1 LVRMK
6 PSDKLINEIDT
17 ERLKRL
23 PDRALAHIRSG
34 LSFARDAVTGSKYAL
49 KSKTA
54 LAQPQKI
61 YSRQKASPPGAN
73 KIRHYQL
80 YLTDGYVN
88 TSAGA
93 WPPGG
98 DSTSIPGWKDPIYIW
113 GFTDLD
119 PCIPGNFMLVPKGAA
134 AKEWLPV
141 GNAKFPGPFLECAAG
156 DDLFIT
162 VYNRGFFQKNQKIQ
176 DDISLHLHGVNSPAQ
191 YDGFPESAGC
201 YEEALRYFWE
211 EDWYGAK
218 GSTSKVKDDWWN
230 ALSPQVQ
237 QALLKENAPLMKSN
251 RLNQAGGIY
260 SLRNDAPFPD
270 GVGDKIP
277 DGTAEERTRFTYHF
291 RPVRPGTFMYYGLM
305 NMSEDVNMGMCG
317 ALVVRPA
324 DASRSVYGMN
334 THTDYDREYTFI
346 LSEFDPRWH
355 RFIEGDANTP
365 NYYQPEWQPEL
376 WFINGRTF
384 PQTLSPFAWN
394 KVGGSAD
401 REPRY
406 DTHLNVEPNQ
416 NFLVRY
422 INAGHQCHSISQHGW
437 SMRIVGGDGFAAN
450 AQIEKSTLS
459 IAPGE
464 TYEVITSVDDAN
476 SAEHSAMSQL
486 VGAAALSLDSD
497 ALDWRQIHP
506 LRNQNGCRAT
516 TCGIYPGGMMTLIE
530 VAGTSKTPHGRPTWF
545 DPYTERIEPLP

>member
-1 LVRMK
+1 MK
-6 PSDKLINEIDT
+6 QSEELINKIDT
-17 ERLKRL
+17 SSLERL
-23 PDRALAHIRSG
+23 PDKAMAIIRSS
-34 LSFARDAVTGSKYAL
+34 LSSIKEAVNGSKYVL
-49 KSKTA
+49 KSKAA
-54 LAQPQKI
+54 LAQPQRRFSAHKAGPPVKKI
-61 YSRQKASPPGAN
+61 W
-73 KIRHYQL
+73 HYQL
-80 YLTDGYVN
+80 YLTDGYIN
-88 TSAGA
+88 PSSGA

-119 PCIPGNFMLVPKGAA
+119 PNISSNLMFVPKGAA
-134 AKEWLPV
+134 APEWLPV

-176 DDISLHLHGVNSPAQ
+176 DDITLHLHGINSPAQ
-191 YDGFPESAGC
+191 YDGFPESAGR
-201 YEEALRYFWE
+201 YEETLRYFWE
-211 EDWYGAK
+211 EDWYKAK
-218 GSTSKVKDDWWN
+218 GTISRLNDDWWN
-230 ALSPQVQ
+230 ALSAQAQ
-237 QALLKENAPLMKSN
+237 QALLKEKPPLIKPN

-260 SLRNDAPFPD
+260 SLHNDAPYPD
-270 GVGDKIP
+270 GIGGKIP
-277 DGTAEERTRFTYHF
+277 DGTAEDWTRFTYHF
-291 RPVRPGTFMYYGLM
+291 QPMRPGTFMYYGLM

-317 ALVVRPA
+317 ALVVRPS

-334 THTDYDREYTFI
+334 SGTDYDQEFTFI

-355 RFIEGDANTP
+355 RFIEGDEDTP

-401 REPRY
+401 LESRY
-406 DTHLNVEPNQ
+406 NTHLIVEPDH

-422 INAGHQCHSISQHGW
+422 INAGHQSHSITQQGW
-437 SMRIVGGDGFAAN
+437 SMRVVGGDGFALK
-450 AQIEKSTLS
+450 AQIEKNTLS

-464 TYEVITSVDDAN
+464 SYEVITCVHDADG
-476 SAEHSAMSQL
+476 AAQSQL
-486 VGAAALSLDSD
+486 LGLAASSGSEAF
-497 ALDWRQIHP
+497 AWRQIHP
-506 LRNQNGCRAT
+506 MRNQNGCRAT

-530 VAGTSKTPHGRPTWF
+530 AAGKSKTPNGRPTWF
-545 DPYTERIEPLP
+545 DPYTGKVEPLP

>member
-1 LVRMK
+1 MK
-6 PSDKLINEIDT
+6 QSDNRINKIDAAS
-17 ERLKRL
+17 LKRL
-23 PDRALAHIRSG
+23 PDKAMATIRSS
-34 LSFARDAVTGSKYAL
+34 LSSLREAVNGSKDAQ

-54 LAQPQKI
+54 YAQQQGRFASQKE
-61 YSRQKASPPGAN
+61 SPSAR
-73 KIRHYQL
+73 KIWHYQL
-80 YLTDGYVN
+80 YLTDGYIN
-88 TSAGA
+88 PSRGA

-119 PCIPGNFMLVPKGAA
+119 PNVPGNIMFVPKGAA
-134 AKEWLPV
+134 VPEWLPV

-201 YEEALRYFWE
+201 YEETLRYFWE
-211 EDWYGAK
+211 EDWYRSK
-218 GSTSKVKDDWWN
+218 GVISRLKDNWWN
-230 ALSPQVQ
+230 ALPVESQ
-237 QALLKENAPLMKSN
+237 QALLKENVPLIKPN
-251 RLNQAGGIY
+251 HLNQAGGIY
-260 SLRNDAPFPD
+260 SLRNDAPYPD
-270 GVGDKIP
+270 GIGGKIP
-277 DGTAEERTRFTYHF
+277 HGCAEDWTRFTYHF
-291 RPVRPGTFMYYGLM
+291 RSLRPGTFMYYGLM
-305 NMSEDVNMGMCG
+305 NMSEDMNMGICG
-317 ALVVRPA
+317 ALLVRPA
-324 DASRSVYGMN
+324 DGSRSVYGMN
-334 THTDYDREYTFI
+334 TCTDYDQEYTFI

-355 RFIEGDANTP
+355 RFIEGDEDTP

-401 REPRY
+401 LESRY
-406 DTHLNVEPNQ
+406 NTHLNVEPNH

-422 INAGHQCHSISQHGW
+422 INAGHQSQSISQHGW
-437 SMRIVGGDGFAAN
+437 SMRIVGGDGFAVA
-450 AQIEKSTLS
+450 AQIGKSTLS

-464 TYEVITSVDDAN
+464 TYEVITSVDDA
-476 SAEHSAMSQL
+476 S
-486 VGAAALSLDSD
+486 GANRVERSSHLGLAASSLGSD
-497 ALDWRQIHP
+497 TLAWRQIHP

-530 VAGTSKTPHGRPTWF
+530 AAFPSKTPGGRPTWF
-545 DPYTERIEPLP
+545 DPYTEKVEPLP

>member
-1 LVRMK
+1 MK
-6 PSDKLINEIDT
+6 LSDKLINETGT
-17 ERLKRL
+17 ESLKHL

-34 LSFARDAVTGSKYAL
+34 LSFAREAVTGSKYAL
-49 KSKTA
+49 KSKTV
-54 LAQPQKI
+54 LAQPQRRL
-61 YSRQKASPPGAN
+61 STQKASPPAK
-73 KIRHYQL
+73 KIWHYQL
-80 YLTDGYVN
+80 YLTDGYIN
-88 TSAGA
+88 PSSGA

-119 PCIPGNFMLVPKGAA
+119 PDLPGNLMLVPKGASA
-134 AKEWLPV
+134 AKWLPV

-176 DDISLHLHGVNSPAQ
+176 DDISLHLHGINSPAQ

-201 YEEALRYFWE
+201 YEETLRYFWE
-211 EDWYGAK
+211 EDWYKAK
-218 GSTSKVKDDWWN
+218 GRISKVKDDWWN
-230 ALSPQVQ
+230 ALSAEEQ
-237 QALLKENAPLMKSN
+237 QTFLKENTPLIKPN

-260 SLRNDAPFPD
+260 SMRNDAPYPD
-270 GVGDKIP
+270 GIGGKIP
-277 DGTAEERTRFTYHF
+277 RGSAEEWTRFTYRF
-291 RPVRPGTFMYYGLM
+291 RPVRPGTFMYYGLK
-305 NMSEDVNMGMCG
+305 NMSEDMNMGMCG

-324 DASRSVYGMN
+324 DGSRSVYGLK
-334 THTDYDREYTFI
+334 TGTDYDQEYTFI

-394 KVGGSAD
+394 RVGGSAD
-401 REPRY
+401 LESRY
-406 DTHLNVEPNQ
+406 DTHINVEPNH

-422 INAGHQCHSISQHGW
+422 INAGHQSQSINQHGW
-437 SMRIVGGDGFAAN
+437 SMRIVGGDGFALTTP
-450 AQIEKSTLS
+450 IEKSTLS

-464 TYEVITSVDDAN
+464 TYEVITSVDKAN
-476 SAEHSAMSQL
+476 GDNGVVAPLSGLAAPS
-486 VGAAALSLDSD
+486 VGSD
-497 ALDWRQIHP
+497 TIAWRQIHP
-506 LRNQNGCRAT
+506 IRNQNGCRAT

-530 VAGTSKTPHGRPTWF
+530 SAGKSKTPSRRPTWF
-545 DPYTERIEPLP
+545 DPYTEKVEPLP